1 MLPPFSKRP
10 RIAALGVASWDELRV
25 LDRYPGEGDW
35 TYIRSSEWT
44 LGGTTANLA
53 AAAARLGSDVSFFAK
68 ISDDET
74 GDRTLAALAG
84 IGVDCFQCQRAPGQ
98 PDISIVLG
106 SAETGERTILWQQ
119 GPYLQ
124 RGDAIA
130 IDDLFG
136 ADLTVIDTP
145 DLPLRRF
152 LTDLPAHT
160 RPNAKLL
167 GTLTFFA
174 TSIDCDR
181 IEIALRHD
189 VLVGNEREYAALIGH
204 PDPVEAFDAVCAAMS
219 GSNLRMAI
227 MTRGPRGCIGRTQNE
242 KTEVPAFP
250 VSVIDSTG
258 AGDAFAGAVAFAQ
271 ALHWPL
277 KQTLDLASATA
288 SFVIAGLGA
297 QRTQPTLDQ
306 VRERLKSNAG
316 GMNG

>member
-1 MLPPFSKRP
+1 MLPPFSKQP

-25 LDRYPGEGDW
+25 LDRYPGEGGW
-35 TYIRSSEWT
+35 TYIRSSECT

-53 AAAARLGSDVSFFAK
+53 VAASRLGSDVSFFAK

-84 IGVDCFQCQRAPGQ
+84 TGVDCSQVQRAPGQ
-98 PDISIVLG
+98 PDISIVLV

-130 IDDLFG
+130 IDHLFG
-136 ADLTVIDTP
+136 AELTVVDTP

-160 RPNAKLL
+160 RPNARLL
-167 GTLTFFA
+167 GTLSYFA
-174 TSIDCDR
+174 TAIDEDK

-189 VLVGNEREYAALIGH
+189 VLVGNEREYAALTGH
-204 PDPVEAFDAVCAAMS
+204 ADPVVAFDAVCAAMS

-227 MTRGPRGCIGRTQNE
+227 MTRGPRGCIGRTRSEQID
-242 KTEVPAFP
+242 VPAFP
-250 VSVIDSTG
+250 VTVIDSTG

-277 KQTLDLASATA
+277 KQTLDLALTTA
-288 SFVIAGLGA
+288 SFVISGLGA
-297 QRTQPTLDQ
+297 QRTQPNLDQ
-306 VRERLKSNAG
+306 VRERLKSNAS